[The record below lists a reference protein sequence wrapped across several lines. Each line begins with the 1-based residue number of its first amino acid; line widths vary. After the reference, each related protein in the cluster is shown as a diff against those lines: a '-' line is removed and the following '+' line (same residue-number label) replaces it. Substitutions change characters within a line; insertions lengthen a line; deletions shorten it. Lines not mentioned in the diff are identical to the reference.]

1 VSGQFF
7 TLERH
12 GKLYVAHCKL
22 CEYRTVSLSEREAIA
37 MMHSHYREVH
47 EAIVYRKQQISEKG
61 EKRGQQG

>member
-22 CEYRTVSLSEREAIA
+22 CGYRTVSLSEREAIA
-37 MMHSHYREVH
+37 MMYNHYREVH

-61 EKRGQQG
+61 GRSGE